1 MLNKLEKKR
10 FKEEKAITLIALI
23 ITIIVLLILAGV
35 AISTLAGENGVI
47 NRAQKSV
54 EKNDV
59 GAFKDAVSLAYM
71 HALSDDNLGVKG
83 IQTVTVN
90 DIIGELTKDYTI
102 KRIPLGTVS
111 LRNPETDGNVEI
123 FLGDGAKTVSVSA
136 SDAGFTNYVE
146 LKGKWYQFN
155 LENGKVTVGEGVQE
169 EPEGDDTLTLAATS
183 SDTNKVTVSP
193 DQDNFTVTIT
203 PVAETTDPVTITIT
217 YGESTTMNVTVA
229 AKYTLTAAPSDA
241 NMGTVSITANPVAI
255 GTNEY
260 RKGTQ
265 ITLTATP
272 KAGTEYVFKG
282 WYEGT
287 DTTDST
293 KLIEGAGSEYTFT
306 LNEAKII
313 TAKFG
318 EDAIDN
324 SGSLVEGFVD
334 DLGTRAMIYL
344 YANPDQNTA
353 GATVTIKD
361 KDGNTLTNAD
371 GESQTTVK
379 AVAKNGEGKL
389 EITGLN
395 YADAKK
401 YYLAYPVT
409 QNGTYTFKVSKGTT
423 ETKTKIKVK
432 NIETF
437 TAIDA
442 DALSSKTEAVTKN
455 NTTIAYKYKESDTKF
470 AYVPAGYYVDTNS
483 NIDTGL
489 VITDYIDA
497 NGYSTG
503 NEWVWVPVNNT
514 VGNNDIKVTE
524 SGTVKGATSVSYT
537 QYAKLYSFSKA
548 RKRDNYGTFYLTGN
562 SSTAN
567 LGKPSDVTGCVE
579 PALLSSY
586 AYSDK
591 DYITSISKRDGTGNF
606 ASGQIADVAKQYVK
620 DYNSM
625 VSSVETYHGFYIG
638 RYELANISGTA
649 KEQPG
654 VSYTKETWFSL
665 YNKCLNLNKTGTA
678 TETSMMYGSLWDA
691 TLQWLSSN
699 YNVGY
704 TGNTSSGYGNYY
716 GSTVTVSNA
725 NKTSS
730 IIVKDCYVCRGLTSG
745 QTSYTRSNNVYDLAG
760 NCLDWTQEAYY
771 SSRVLRGGSYG
782 GDGVNCWYASGRDD
796 YRPTRSNDNF
806 SSRPQLYIKVELNS

>member
-123 FLGDGAKTVSVSA
+123 FLGDGAKTISVST

-229 AKYTLTAAPSDA
+229 AKYTLTAAPSDV
-241 NMGTVSITANPVAI
+241 NMGTVSITANPAAI

-282 WYEGT
+282 WYDGT

-324 SGSLVEGFVD
+324 
-334 DLGTRAMIYL
+334 RIYL

-489 VITDYIDA
+489 VITDDID
-497 NGYSTG
+497 
-503 NEWVWVPVNNT
+503 
-514 VGNNDIKVTE
+514 
-524 SGTVKGATSVSYT
+524 KGATSVSYT

-606 ASGQIADVAKQYVK
+606 ETGQIADVAKQYVK

-638 RYELANISGTA
+638 RYELANISGIA

-654 VSYTKETWFSL
+654 DSYTNQTWFSL

-725 NKTSS
+725 NKTTS
-730 IIVKDCYVCRGLTSG
+730 IIVKRDGYIRKLATG
-745 QTSYTRSNNVYDLAG
+745 QTSYTRSNNVYDLSG
-760 NCLDWTQEAYY
+760 NCMDWTQEGF
-771 SSRVLRGGSYG
+771 SNNHRVLRGGYYDNDYSDITYSASRYSRRPSLSYG
-782 GDGVNCWYASGRDD
+782 YD
-796 YRPTRSNDNF
+796 